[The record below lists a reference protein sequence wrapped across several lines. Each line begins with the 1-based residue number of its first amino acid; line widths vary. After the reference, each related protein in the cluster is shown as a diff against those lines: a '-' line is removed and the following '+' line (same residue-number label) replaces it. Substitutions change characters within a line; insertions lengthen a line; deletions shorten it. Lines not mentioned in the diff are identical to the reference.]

1 MEAFHIAECEALEP
15 FRRNFIIL
23 VLKDKLHLNEFP
35 RDIRYYIK
43 QNTHIDVTD
52 GSGGLLEILR
62 CVKFVG

>member
-1 MEAFHIAECEALEP
+1 MFHIAQCEALEP

-35 RDIRYYIK
+35 REIRYYVK

-52 GSGGLLEILR
+52 ESDGFLEMLR
-62 CVKFVG
+62 FCSIMY